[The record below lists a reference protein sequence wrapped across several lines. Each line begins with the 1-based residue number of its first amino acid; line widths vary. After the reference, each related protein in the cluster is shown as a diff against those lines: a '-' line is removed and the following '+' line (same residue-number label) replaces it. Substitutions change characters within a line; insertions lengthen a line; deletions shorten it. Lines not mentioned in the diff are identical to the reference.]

1 MRASRKA
8 STKVMALLTAS
19 LLTVGGAAVVTPTSA
34 NAFIP
39 DDQLTT
45 SHGDNL
51 GHGPKTARITLDT
64 DKTKVKPGETVNAHI
79 EIEGAAPYPKLGEW
93 KYGESDITAVL
104 FELNVNPKLTVKSVD
119 KLDFKWSD
127 GKKRELTQAPTVDE
141 HNTIAFEFA
150 TGELRPGFK
159 STTPF
164 GADTSL
170 SVDIPVTVNE
180 TVKAGEE
187 LGVTVG
193 AEIDIRP
200 TLDWTY
206 GKWEMNEVNGR
217 EVDNAACYRD
227 AEGTLTFE
235 NPGRYGTWM
244 ADLWL
249 GTTADHFRLNGQ
261 PEFTV
266 TGPNGENLTDKVFPS
281 DAYPKRTLNPQAKP
295 TIYTGADGT
304 DLTNYR
310 WLSRYEWKFNEKGSA
325 GDVWIPEGS
334 TIHVKQRVRS
344 TNCSFNPSKDH
355 FGVKVESRNAHLFK
369 QDVASAA
376 LTVDENPEAPTPS
389 ETEPKP
395 DTEKE
400 SEPSST
406 SSTPSTEAT
415 TTSDSPE
422 PSEPTEPTEPSEPS
436 EPSETTPNEDG
447 ETTVT
452 TTEPETEDP
461 EPEPEE
467 DPEPSSPS
475 STIST
480 EVTTTS
486 ETPASSTTETTT
498 KTTTPTCKPSES
510 ESPKPS
516 DPSEPSKPSEPTP
529 SESGK
534 TTVPSTEPESEDPDC
549 EPSGSPEPTPSSTTT
564 PTLPQPLLPVPLLP
578 LGKNK
583 DEEPSTTPEKPKSS
597 EPKGTEPQ
605 EPGKQQ
611 ETTHPQNGSQA
622 HAATST
628 TAAAPAKGDHS
639 QRTTGLANTGASV
652 IGLVIAGIMAIAG
665 GLFLVRRNR
674 NA

>member
-1 MRASRKA
+1 M
-8 STKVMALLTAS
+8 
-19 LLTVGGAAVVTPTSA
+19 
-34 NAFIP
+34 
-39 DDQLTT
+39 
-45 SHGDNL
+45 DNL
-51 GHGPKTARITLDT
+51 
-64 DKTKVKPGETVNAHI
+64 N
-79 EIEGAAPYPKLGEW
+79 
-93 KYGESDITAVL
+93 
-104 FELNVNPKLTVKSVD
+104 
-119 KLDFKWSD
+119 FKWGD
-127 GKKRELTQAPTVDE
+127 GKNRKP
-141 HNTIAFEFA
+141 F
-150 TGELRPGFK
+150 
-159 STTPF
+159 STTPLPEQNAVVVEF
-164 GADTSL
+164 AARDLPLGPKPSFSIDF
-170 SVDIPVTVNE
+170 PVTVNKS
-180 TVKAGEE
+180 VQDGEK
-187 LGVTVG
+187 LGVSVET
-193 AEIDIRP
+193 EMTIRP

-206 GKWEMNEVNGR
+206 GDWEMRDIGQ
-217 EVDNAACYRD
+217 ACVRD
-227 AEGTLTFE
+227 AEGTLFFE
-235 NPGRYGTWM
+235 NPGHYGTWL

-249 GTTADHFRLNGQ
+249 GTDVDHFKLNGK
-261 PEFTV
+261 PEFKV
-266 TGPNGENLTDKVFPS
+266 TGPDGEDLTNTVFPS
-281 DAYPKRTLNPQAKP
+281 DAYPQRTVNPVAKP
-295 TIYTGADGT
+295 TIYTGSDAT
-304 DLTNYR
+304 DFNGYR
-310 WLSRYEWKFNEKGSA
+310 WLSRYEWKFKEEIPPA

-334 TIHVKQRVRS
+334 TIRVKQRVQS
-344 TNCSFNPSKDH
+344 TECEFNPSQDN
-355 FGVKVESRNAHLFK
+355 FGVKVESRNAPLAK
-369 QDVASAA
+369 LDTAEAA

-422 PSEPTEPTEPSEPS
+422 PSEPTEPSDPS

-486 ETPASSTTETTT
+486 ETPASSTTETT

-516 DPSEPSKPSEPTP
+516 DPSEPSEPSEPTP

-583 DEEPSTTPEKPKSS
+583 DKEPSTTPEKPQSS
-597 EPKGTEPQ
+597 EPKETEPR
-605 EPGKQQ
+605 EPGNQQ
-611 ETTHPQNGSQA
+611 ETTQPQNGSQS

>member
-1 MRASRKA
+1 MRTSRKA
-8 STKVMALLTAS
+8 STKVMALLAAS

-39 DDQLTT
+39 DKSLTK
-45 SHGDNL
+45 SHGDDRW
-51 GHGPKTARITLDT
+51 HGPKPAKITLDT
-64 DKTKVKPGETVNAHI
+64 DKTKVKPGDTVNAHV
-79 EIEGAAPYPKLGEW
+79 EVEGEAPYPESGPW
-93 KYGESDITAVL
+93 TYGKSDITAVL
-104 FELNVNPKLTVKSVD
+104 FVLQVDSKLTVPSMD
-119 KLDFKWSD
+119 NLNFKWGD
-127 GKKRELTQAPTVDE
+127 GKNRKP
-141 HNTIAFEFA
+141 F
-150 TGELRPGFK
+150 
-159 STTPF
+159 STTPLPEQNAVIVEF
-164 GADTSL
+164 AARDLPLGPKPSFSIDF
-170 SVDIPVTVNE
+170 PVTVNKS
-180 TVKAGEE
+180 VQDGDK
-187 LGVTVG
+187 LGVSVET
-193 AEIDIRP
+193 EMTIRP

-206 GKWEMNEVNGR
+206 GDWEMR
-217 EVDNAACYRD
+217 ETEDACYRD
-227 AEGTLTFE
+227 AEGTLTFK
-235 NPGRYGTWM
+235 NPGHYGTWL

-249 GTTADHFRLNGQ
+249 GTDVDHFRLNGK
-261 PEFTV
+261 PEFKV
-266 TGPNGENLTDKVFPS
+266 TGPDGEDLTNTVFPS
-281 DAYPKRTLNPQAKP
+281 DTYPQRTVNPIAKP
-295 TIYTGADGT
+295 TIYTGSDAT
-304 DLTNYR
+304 DFNGYR
-310 WLSRYEWKFNEKGSA
+310 WLSRYEWKFKEETPPA

-334 TIHVKQRVRS
+334 TIRVKQRVQS
-344 TNCSFNPSKDH
+344 TECEFNPSQDN
-355 FGVKVESRNAHLFK
+355 FGVKVESRNAPLAK
-369 QDVASAA
+369 VDTAQAA

-422 PSEPTEPTEPSEPS
+422 PSEPTEPTELSEPS

-498 KTTTPTCKPSES
+498 KTTTPTCKPSE
-510 ESPKPS
+510 
-516 DPSEPSKPSEPTP
+516 
-529 SESGK
+529 
-534 TTVPSTEPESEDPDC
+534 PESEDPDC

-583 DEEPSTTPEKPKSS
+583 DEDPSTTPEKPKSS

-611 ETTHPQNGSQA
+611 ETTQPQNGSQS

-628 TAAAPAKGDHS
+628 TAPAPAKGDHS

>member
-1 MRASRKA
+1 
-8 STKVMALLTAS
+8 MALLTAS
-19 LLTVGGAAVVTPTSA
+19 LLTVGGAAVVTPA

-39 DDQLTT
+39 DESLKGP

-79 EIEGAAPYPKLGEW
+79 EIDGTAPYPKLGKW

-104 FELNVNPKLTVKSVD
+104 FELNVDPKLTVKSVD

-170 SVDIPVTVNE
+170 SVDIPVTVNK

-249 GTTADHFRLNGQ
+249 GTTADHFELNGK

-266 TGPNGENLTDKVFPS
+266 RGRNGENLTDKVFPS

-295 TIYTGADGT
+295 TIYTGSDGT

-310 WLSRYEWKFNEKGSA
+310 WLSRYEWKFNEKMSA

-344 TNCSFNPSKDH
+344 TKCSFDPSKDH

-369 QDVASAA
+369 QDVARAA

-406 SSTPSTEAT
+406 SSTPSTEVT

-422 PSEPTEPTEPSEPS
+422 PSEPTEPSEPS
-436 EPSETTPNEDG
+436 EPTPSEDG

-452 TTEPETEDP
+452 TTEPESDDP
-461 EPEPEE
+461 EPEPEGS
-467 DPEPSSPS
+467 EPSSPS
-475 STIST
+475 STTST
-480 EVTTTS
+480 EV
-486 ETPASSTTETTT
+486 TTT

-564 PTLPQPLLPVPLLP
+564 TPTLPQPLLPVPLLP

-583 DEEPSTTPEKPKSS
+583 DEEPSTTPDKPKSS

-605 EPGKQQ
+605 EPSKQQ
-611 ETTHPQNGSQA
+611 ETTQPQNGSQS

>member
-1 MRASRKA
+1 MRTSRKA

-141 HNTIAFEFA
+141 HNTITFEFA

-180 TVKAGEE
+180 TVKDGEE
-187 LGVTVG
+187 LGVTV
-193 AEIDIRP
+193 ATEIDIRP

-325 GDVWIPEGS
+325 GDVWIPEDS

-369 QDVASAA
+369 QDIAEAK
-376 LTVDENPEAPTPS
+376 LTVDENP
-389 ETEPKP
+389 
-395 DTEKE
+395 
-400 SEPSST
+400 
-406 SSTPSTEAT
+406 
-415 TTSDSPE
+415 DSPE
-422 PSEPTEPTEPSEPS
+422 PSEPTEPSEPS

-475 STIST
+475 STTST

-486 ETPASSTTETTT
+486 ETPASSTTETT

-516 DPSEPSKPSEPTP
+516 DPSEPSEPSEPTP

-549 EPSGSPEPTPSSTTT
+549 EPSGNPEPTPSSTTT

-583 DEEPSTTPEKPKSS
+583 DKEPSTTPDKPKSS
-597 EPKGTEPQ
+597 EPQGTEPR

-611 ETTHPQNGSQA
+611 ETTQPQNGSQS

>member
-1 MRASRKA
+1 M
-8 STKVMALLTAS
+8 
-19 LLTVGGAAVVTPTSA
+19 
-34 NAFIP
+34 
-39 DDQLTT
+39 
-45 SHGDNL
+45 
-51 GHGPKTARITLDT
+51 
-64 DKTKVKPGETVNAHI
+64 
-79 EIEGAAPYPKLGEW
+79 
-93 KYGESDITAVL
+93 

-141 HNTIAFEFA
+141 HNTITFEFA

-180 TVKAGEE
+180 TVKDGEE
-187 LGVTVG
+187 LGVTV
-193 AEIDIRP
+193 ATEIDIRP

-206 GKWEMNEVNGR
+206 GKWEMR
-217 EVDNAACYRD
+217 ETEDACYRD
-227 AEGTLTFE
+227 AEGTLTFK

-244 ADLWL
+244 ADMWL
-249 GTTADHFRLNGQ
+249 GTTADHFELNGN
-261 PEFTV
+261 PKFTV

-310 WLSRYEWKFNEKGSA
+310 WLSRYEWKFNEQMSA

-334 TIHVKQRVRS
+334 TIHVKQRVES
-344 TNCSFNPSKDH
+344 TKCDFDPSKDH
-355 FGVKVESRNAHLFK
+355 FGVKVESRNAHLFE
-369 QDVASAA
+369 QDVAKAK
-376 LTVDENPEAPTPS
+376 LTVDENP
-389 ETEPKP
+389 
-395 DTEKE
+395 
-400 SEPSST
+400 
-406 SSTPSTEAT
+406 
-415 TTSDSPE
+415 DSPE
-422 PSEPTEPTEPSEPS
+422 PSEPTEPSDPS

-452 TTEPETEDP
+452 TTEPETEAP

-475 STIST
+475 STTST

-486 ETPASSTTETTT
+486 ETPASSTTGTTT

-516 DPSEPSKPSEPTP
+516 ELTP
-529 SESGK
+529 SEGGK

-583 DEEPSTTPEKPKSS
+583 DKEPSTTPEKPKSS

-605 EPGKQQ
+605 EPGKEQ

-628 TAAAPAKGDHS
+628 TAPAPAKGDHS

>member
-1 MRASRKA
+1 M
-8 STKVMALLTAS
+8 
-19 LLTVGGAAVVTPTSA
+19 
-34 NAFIP
+34 
-39 DDQLTT
+39 
-45 SHGDNL
+45 
-51 GHGPKTARITLDT
+51 DT

-79 EIEGAAPYPKLGEW
+79 EIDGTAPYPKSGKW

-127 GKKRELTQAPTVDE
+127 GKKRELTKAPTVDEE

-249 GTTADHFRLNGQ
+249 GTTADHFELNGK

-266 TGPNGENLTDKVFPS
+266 TGPNGEDLTDKVFPT

-310 WLSRYEWKFNEKGSA
+310 WLSRYEWKFNEKKPT

-344 TNCSFNPSKDH
+344 TKCDFDPSKDH

-369 QDVASAA
+369 QDVAEAK
-376 LTVDENPEAPTPS
+376 LTVDENP
-389 ETEPKP
+389 
-395 DTEKE
+395 
-400 SEPSST
+400 
-406 SSTPSTEAT
+406 
-415 TTSDSPE
+415 DSP
-422 PSEPTEPTEPSEPS
+422 EPS

-461 EPEPEE
+461 EPEPEGSEPKPEPEE

-475 STIST
+475 STTST

-516 DPSEPSKPSEPTP
+516 DPSEPSEPSKPTP

-583 DEEPSTTPEKPKSS
+583 DKEPSTTPDKPKSS
-597 EPKGTEPQ
+597 EPQGTEPR

-611 ETTHPQNGSQA
+611 ETTQPQNGSQS

>member
-1 MRASRKA
+1 MRTSRKA
-8 STKVMALLTAS
+8 STKVMALLAAS

-39 DDQLTT
+39 DKSLTK
-45 SHGDNL
+45 SHGDNRW
-51 GHGPKTARITLDT
+51 HGPKPAKITLDT
-64 DKTKVKPGETVNAHI
+64 DKTKVKPGDTVNAHV
-79 EIEGAAPYPKLGEW
+79 EVEGEAPYPESGPW
-93 KYGESDITAVL
+93 TYGKSDITAVL
-104 FELNVNPKLTVKSVD
+104 FVLQVDSKLTVPSMD
-119 KLDFKWSD
+119 NLNFKWGD
-127 GKKRELTQAPTVDE
+127 GKNRKP
-141 HNTIAFEFA
+141 F
-150 TGELRPGFK
+150 
-159 STTPF
+159 STTPLPEQNAVVVEF
-164 GADTSL
+164 AARDLPLGPKPSFSIDF
-170 SVDIPVTVNE
+170 PVTVNKS
-180 TVKAGEE
+180 VQDGEK
-187 LGVTVG
+187 LGVSVET
-193 AEIDIRP
+193 EMTIRP
-200 TLDWTY
+200 TLDWRY
-206 GKWEMNEVNGR
+206 GDWEMRDIGQ
-217 EVDNAACYRD
+217 ACVRD
-227 AEGTLTFE
+227 AEGTLFFE
-235 NPGRYGTWM
+235 NPGHYGTWL

-249 GTTADHFRLNGQ
+249 GTDVDHFKLNGK
-261 PEFTV
+261 PEFKV
-266 TGPNGENLTDKVFPS
+266 TGPDGEDLTNTVFPS
-281 DAYPKRTLNPQAKP
+281 DAYPQRTVNPVAKP
-295 TIYTGADGT
+295 TIYTGSDAT
-304 DLTNYR
+304 DFNGYR
-310 WLSRYEWKFNEKGSA
+310 WLSRYEWKFKEEIPPA

-334 TIHVKQRVRS
+334 TIRVKQRVQS
-344 TNCSFNPSKDH
+344 TECEFNPSQDN
-355 FGVKVESRNAHLFK
+355 FGVKVESRNAPLAK
-369 QDVASAA
+369 LDTAEAA

-452 TTEPETEDP
+452 TTEPETEAP

-475 STIST
+475 STTST

-516 DPSEPSKPSEPTP
+516 DPSEPSEPSEPTP

-583 DEEPSTTPEKPKSS
+583 DEDPSTTPEKPKSS

-611 ETTHPQNGSQA
+611 ETTQPQNGSQS

-628 TAAAPAKGDHS
+628 TAPAPAKGDHS

>member
-1 MRASRKA
+1 MRTSRKA

-141 HNTIAFEFA
+141 HNTITFEFA

-180 TVKAGEE
+180 TVKDGEE
-187 LGVTVG
+187 LGVTV
-193 AEIDIRP
+193 ATEIDIRP

-325 GDVWIPEGS
+325 GDVWIPEDS

-369 QDVASAA
+369 QDIAEAK
-376 LTVDENPEAPTPS
+376 LTVDENP
-389 ETEPKP
+389 
-395 DTEKE
+395 
-400 SEPSST
+400 
-406 SSTPSTEAT
+406 
-415 TTSDSPE
+415 DSPE

-452 TTEPETEDP
+452 TTEPETEA
-461 EPEPEE
+461 PEPEE

-475 STIST
+475 STTST

-597 EPKGTEPQ
+597 ETKGTEPQ
-605 EPGKQQ
+605 EPGTQQ
-611 ETTHPQNGSQA
+611 ETTQPQNGSQS

-628 TAAAPAKGDHS
+628 TAPAPAKGDHS

>member
-1 MRASRKA
+1 M
-8 STKVMALLTAS
+8 
-19 LLTVGGAAVVTPTSA
+19 
-34 NAFIP
+34 
-39 DDQLTT
+39 
-45 SHGDNL
+45 
-51 GHGPKTARITLDT
+51 DT
-64 DKTKVKPGETVNAHI
+64 DKTKVKPGDTVNAHV
-79 EIEGAAPYPKLGEW
+79 EVEGEAPYPESGSW
-93 KYGESDITAVL
+93 TYGKSDVTAVIFVL
-104 FELNVNPKLTVKSVD
+104 QVDPKLTVPSVD
-119 KLDFKWSD
+119 KLNFKWGD
-127 GKKRELTQAPTVDE
+127 GKQR
-141 HNTIAFEFA
+141 
-150 TGELRPGFK
+150 
-159 STTPF
+159 TPF
-164 GADTSL
+164 RTVPYPDQNAVLLEFSARDLSL
-170 SVDIPVTVNE
+170 GPKPSFSLDFPATVNKS
-180 TVKAGEE
+180 VKDGEK
-187 LGVTVG
+187 LGVTVQT
-193 AEIDIRP
+193 EMTIRP

-206 GKWEMNEVNGR
+206 GDWEMRDIGQ
-217 EVDNAACYRD
+217 ACFRD
-227 AEGTLTFE
+227 AEGTLSFE
-235 NPGRYGTWM
+235 NPGHYGTWM

-249 GTTADHFRLNGQ
+249 GTDVDHFKLNGK
-261 PEFTV
+261 PEFKV
-266 TGPNGENLTDKVFPS
+266 TGPDGKDLTNTVFPS
-281 DAYPKRTLNPQAKP
+281 DAYPQRTVNPIAKP
-295 TIYTGADGT
+295 TIYTGSDAT
-304 DLTNYR
+304 DFNGYR
-310 WLSRYEWKFNEKGSA
+310 WLSRYQWKINEENLA

-334 TIHVKQRVRS
+334 TIRVKQRVES
-344 TNCSFNPSKDH
+344 TECSFNPSQDN
-355 FGVKVESRNAHLFK
+355 FGVKVESRNAPLAK
-369 QDVASAA
+369 LDTAQAA

-452 TTEPETEDP
+452 TTEPETEA
-461 EPEPEE
+461 PEPEE

-475 STIST
+475 STTST

-611 ETTHPQNGSQA
+611 ETTHPQNGSQS

-628 TAAAPAKGDHS
+628 TAPAPAKGDHS

>member
-1 MRASRKA
+1 MPEVSMRTSRKA
-8 STKVMALLTAS
+8 STKVMALLAAS

-39 DDQLTT
+39 DASLKGP

-79 EIEGAAPYPKLGEW
+79 EIDGTAPYPKLGEW

-369 QDVASAA
+369 QDIAEAK
-376 LTVDENPEAPTPS
+376 LTVDENP
-389 ETEPKP
+389 
-395 DTEKE
+395 
-400 SEPSST
+400 
-406 SSTPSTEAT
+406 
-415 TTSDSPE
+415 DSPE

-452 TTEPETEDP
+452 TTEPETEA
-461 EPEPEE
+461 PEPEE

-475 STIST
+475 STTST

-486 ETPASSTTETTT
+486 ETPASSTTETT
-498 KTTTPTCKPSES
+498 KTATPTCKPSES

-516 DPSEPSKPSEPTP
+516 DPSEPSEPSEPTP

-583 DEEPSTTPEKPKSS
+583 DEEPSTTPDKPKSS
-597 EPKGTEPQ
+597 EPQGTEPR

-611 ETTHPQNGSQA
+611 ETTQPQNGSQS

>member
-1 MRASRKA
+1 MRTSRKA
-8 STKVMALLTAS
+8 STKVMALLAAS

-39 DDQLTT
+39 DASLKGP

-64 DKTKVKPGETVNAHI
+64 DRTKVKPGETVNAHV
-79 EIEGAAPYPKLGEW
+79 EIDGTAPYPKLGNW

-104 FELNVNPKLTVKSVD
+104 FELNVDPKLTVKSVD

-127 GKKRELTQAPTVDE
+127 GKKRELTQAPTVDEE

-180 TVKAGEE
+180 TVKDGEE
-187 LGVTVG
+187 LGVTV
-193 AEIDIRP
+193 ATEIDIRP

-206 GKWEMNEVNGR
+206 GKWEMNEVNDR
-217 EVDNAACYRD
+217 EVDDAACYRD
-227 AEGTLTFE
+227 AEGTLTFK

-249 GTTADHFRLNGQ
+249 GTTADHFELNGK

-266 TGPNGENLTDKVFPS
+266 TGPNGEDLTNKVFPT
-281 DAYPKRTLNPQAKP
+281 DTYPKRTLNPQAKP

-310 WLSRYEWKFNEKGSA
+310 WLSRYEWKFNEKKPT

-344 TNCSFNPSKDH
+344 TKCDFDPSKDH

-369 QDVASAA
+369 QDVAEAK
-376 LTVDENPEAPTPS
+376 LTVDENP
-389 ETEPKP
+389 
-395 DTEKE
+395 
-400 SEPSST
+400 
-406 SSTPSTEAT
+406 
-415 TTSDSPE
+415 DSPE
-422 PSEPTEPTEPSEPS
+422 PSEPT
-436 EPSETTPNEDG
+436 ETTPNEDG

-452 TTEPETEDP
+452 TTEPETEAP
-461 EPEPEE
+461 EPEPEGSEPKPEPEE

-475 STIST
+475 ST
-480 EVTTTS
+480 TS
-486 ETPASSTTETTT
+486 TETTT

-516 DPSEPSKPSEPTP
+516 DPSEPSEPSEPTP
-529 SESGK
+529 SEGGK

-583 DEEPSTTPEKPKSS
+583 DKEPSTTPEKPKSS

-605 EPGKQQ
+605 EPGTQQ
-611 ETTHPQNGSQA
+611 ETTQPQNGSQA

-652 IGLVIAGIMAIAG
+652 IGLVIAGIIAIAG

>member
-1 MRASRKA
+1 M
-8 STKVMALLTAS
+8 
-19 LLTVGGAAVVTPTSA
+19 
-34 NAFIP
+34 
-39 DDQLTT
+39 
-45 SHGDNL
+45 
-51 GHGPKTARITLDT
+51 DT
-64 DKTKVKPGETVNAHI
+64 DKTKVKPGDTVNAHV
-79 EIEGAAPYPKLGEW
+79 EVDGEAPYPESGPW
-93 KYGESDITAVL
+93 TYGKSDVTAVIFVL
-104 FELNVNPKLTVKSVD
+104 QVDPKLTVPSVDNLNFKWGDGKDRKPFRTVPYPEQNAVLLEFSARDLPLGPKPSFSLDFPATVNKSVKD
-119 KLDFKWSD
+119 
-127 GKKRELTQAPTVDE
+127 
-141 HNTIAFEFA
+141 
-150 TGELRPGFK
+150 
-159 STTPF
+159 
-164 GADTSL
+164 
-170 SVDIPVTVNE
+170 
-180 TVKAGEE
+180 GEE
-187 LGVTVG
+187 LGVTVQT
-193 AEIDIRP
+193 EMTIRP

-206 GKWEMNEVNGR
+206 GDWEMRDIGQ
-217 EVDNAACYRD
+217 ACFRD
-227 AEGTLTFE
+227 AEGTLSFE
-235 NPGRYGTWM
+235 NPGHYGTWM

-249 GTTADHFRLNGQ
+249 GTDVDHFKLNGK
-261 PEFTV
+261 PEFKV
-266 TGPNGENLTDKVFPS
+266 TGPDGKDLTNTVFPS
-281 DAYPKRTLNPQAKP
+281 DAYPQRTVNPIAKP
-295 TIYTGADGT
+295 TIYTGSDAT
-304 DLTNYR
+304 DFNGYR
-310 WLSRYEWKFNEKGSA
+310 WLSRYQWKINEENLA

-334 TIHVKQRVRS
+334 TIRVKQRVES
-344 TNCSFNPSKDH
+344 TECSFNPSEDN
-355 FGVKVESRNAHLFK
+355 FGVKVESRNAPLAEL
-369 QDVASAA
+369 DTAEAA

-422 PSEPTEPTEPSEPS
+422 PSEPTEPSDPS

-447 ETTVT
+447 ETTAT
-452 TTEPETEDP
+452 TTEPETEAP

-475 STIST
+475 STTST

-486 ETPASSTTETTT
+486 ETPASSTTETT

-516 DPSEPSKPSEPTP
+516 DPSEPSEPSEPTP

-583 DEEPSTTPEKPKSS
+583 DKEPSTTPEKPKSS

-605 EPGKQQ
+605 EPSKQQ
-611 ETTHPQNGSQA
+611 ETTQPQNGSQA

-628 TAAAPAKGDHS
+628 TAPAPAKGDHS

-652 IGLVIAGIMAIAG
+652 IGLVIAGIIAIAG

>member
-1 MRASRKA
+1 MRTSRKA

-141 HNTIAFEFA
+141 HNTITFEFA

-180 TVKAGEE
+180 TVKDGEE
-187 LGVTVG
+187 LGVTV
-193 AEIDIRP
+193 ATEIDIRP

-325 GDVWIPEGS
+325 GDVWIPEDS

-369 QDVASAA
+369 QDIAEAK
-376 LTVDENPEAPTPS
+376 LTVDENP
-389 ETEPKP
+389 
-395 DTEKE
+395 
-400 SEPSST
+400 
-406 SSTPSTEAT
+406 
-415 TTSDSPE
+415 DSPE

-452 TTEPETEDP
+452 TTEPETEA
-461 EPEPEE
+461 PEPEE

-475 STIST
+475 STTST

-628 TAAAPAKGDHS
+628 TAPAPAKGDHS

>member
-1 MRASRKA
+1 M
-8 STKVMALLTAS
+8 
-19 LLTVGGAAVVTPTSA
+19 
-34 NAFIP
+34 
-39 DDQLTT
+39 
-45 SHGDNL
+45 
-51 GHGPKTARITLDT
+51 DT

-164 GADTSL
+164 GSDTSL

-310 WLSRYEWKFNEKGSA
+310 WLSRYEWKFNEKGST

-344 TNCSFNPSKDH
+344 TKCDFDPSKDH

-369 QDVASAA
+369 QDVAEAK
-376 LTVDENPEAPTPS
+376 LTVDENP
-389 ETEPKP
+389 
-395 DTEKE
+395 
-400 SEPSST
+400 
-406 SSTPSTEAT
+406 
-415 TTSDSPE
+415 DSPE
-422 PSEPTEPTEPSEPS
+422 PSEPT
-436 EPSETTPNEDG
+436 ETTPNEDG

-461 EPEPEE
+461 EPEPEGSEPKPETE

-475 STIST
+475 STTST

-486 ETPASSTTETTT
+486 ETPASSTTETT

-516 DPSEPSKPSEPTP
+516 DPSEPSEPSEPTP

-583 DEEPSTTPEKPKSS
+583 DKEPSATPDNPKSS
-597 EPKGTEPQ
+597 EPQGTEPQ
-605 EPGKQQ
+605 EPSKQQ
-611 ETTHPQNGSQA
+611 ETTQPQNGSQS

-628 TAAAPAKGDHS
+628 TAPAPAKGDHS

>member
-1 MRASRKA
+1 MRTSRKA
-8 STKVMALLTAS
+8 STKVMALLAAS

-39 DDQLTT
+39 DKSLTK
-45 SHGDNL
+45 SHGDDRW
-51 GHGPKTARITLDT
+51 HGPKPAKITLDT
-64 DKTKVKPGETVNAHI
+64 DKTKVKPGDTVNAHV
-79 EIEGAAPYPKLGEW
+79 EVEGEAPYPESGPW
-93 KYGESDITAVL
+93 TYGKSDITAVL
-104 FELNVNPKLTVKSVD
+104 FVLQVDSKLTVPSMD
-119 KLDFKWSD
+119 NLNFKWGD
-127 GKKRELTQAPTVDE
+127 GKNRKP
-141 HNTIAFEFA
+141 F
-150 TGELRPGFK
+150 
-159 STTPF
+159 STTPLPEQNAVIVEF
-164 GADTSL
+164 AARDLPLGPKPSFSIDF
-170 SVDIPVTVNE
+170 PVTVNKS
-180 TVKAGEE
+180 VQDGDK
-187 LGVTVG
+187 LGVSVET
-193 AEIDIRP
+193 EMTIRP

-206 GKWEMNEVNGR
+206 GDWEMR
-217 EVDNAACYRD
+217 ETEDACYRD
-227 AEGTLTFE
+227 AEGTLTFK
-235 NPGRYGTWM
+235 NPGHYGTWL

-249 GTTADHFRLNGQ
+249 GTDVDHFRLNGK
-261 PEFTV
+261 PEFKV
-266 TGPNGENLTDKVFPS
+266 TGPDGEDLTNTVFPS
-281 DAYPKRTLNPQAKP
+281 DTYPQRTVNPIAKP
-295 TIYTGADGT
+295 TIYTGSDAT
-304 DLTNYR
+304 DFNGYR
-310 WLSRYEWKFNEKGSA
+310 WLSRYEWKFKEEIPPA

-334 TIHVKQRVRS
+334 TIRVKQRVQS
-344 TNCSFNPSKDH
+344 TECEFNPSQDN
-355 FGVKVESRNAHLFK
+355 FGVKVESRNAPLAK
-369 QDVASAA
+369 VDTAQAA

-422 PSEPTEPTEPSEPS
+422 PSEPTEPTELSEPS

-498 KTTTPTCKPSES
+498 KTTTPTCKPSE
-510 ESPKPS
+510 
-516 DPSEPSKPSEPTP
+516 
-529 SESGK
+529 
-534 TTVPSTEPESEDPDC
+534 PESEDPDC

-583 DEEPSTTPEKPKSS
+583 DEDPSTTPEKPKSS

-611 ETTHPQNGSQA
+611 ETTQPQNGSQS

-628 TAAAPAKGDHS
+628 TAPAPAKGDHS

>member
-1 MRASRKA
+1 M
-8 STKVMALLTAS
+8 
-19 LLTVGGAAVVTPTSA
+19 
-34 NAFIP
+34 
-39 DDQLTT
+39 
-45 SHGDNL
+45 
-51 GHGPKTARITLDT
+51 DT

-79 EIEGAAPYPKLGEW
+79 EIEGAAPYPKSGKW

-104 FELNVNPKLTVKSVD
+104 FELNVDPKLTVKSVD

-127 GKKRELTQAPTVDE
+127 GKKRELTQAPTVDEE

-266 TGPNGENLTDKVFPS
+266 TGPNGEDLTNKVFPT
-281 DAYPKRTLNPQAKP
+281 DDYPKRTLNPQAKP

-310 WLSRYEWKFNEKGSA
+310 WLSRYEWKFNEKKSA
-325 GDVWIPEGS
+325 GDVWIPEDS

-344 TNCSFNPSKDH
+344 TGCSFDPSKDH
-355 FGVKVESRNAHLFK
+355 FGVKVESRNAHLFE
-369 QDVASAA
+369 QDVARAA

-461 EPEPEE
+461 EPEPEGSEPKPEPEE

-475 STIST
+475 STTST

-516 DPSEPSKPSEPTP
+516 DPSEPSEPTP

-564 PTLPQPLLPVPLLP
+564 PTLPQPLLPVPLLS

-583 DEEPSTTPEKPKSS
+583 DKEPSTTPDKPKSS
-597 EPKGTEPQ
+597 EPQGTEPR

-611 ETTHPQNGSQA
+611 ETTQPQNGSQS

-628 TAAAPAKGDHS
+628 TAPAPAKGDHS

>member
-1 MRASRKA
+1 MRTSRKA

-141 HNTIAFEFA
+141 HNTITFEFA

-180 TVKAGEE
+180 TVKDGEE
-187 LGVTVG
+187 LGVTV
-193 AEIDIRP
+193 ATEIDIRP

-325 GDVWIPEGS
+325 GDVWIPEDS

-369 QDVASAA
+369 QDIAEAK
-376 LTVDENPEAPTPS
+376 LTVDENP
-389 ETEPKP
+389 
-395 DTEKE
+395 
-400 SEPSST
+400 
-406 SSTPSTEAT
+406 
-415 TTSDSPE
+415 DSPE

-452 TTEPETEDP
+452 TTEPETEA
-461 EPEPEE
+461 PEPEE

-475 STIST
+475 STTST

-486 ETPASSTTETTT
+486 ETPASSTTETT
-498 KTTTPTCKPSES
+498 KTATPTCKPSES

-628 TAAAPAKGDHS
+628 TAPAPAKGDHS

-665 GLFLVRRNR
+665 GLFLVRKNR

>member
-1 MRASRKA
+1 MRTSRKA

-141 HNTIAFEFA
+141 HNTITFEFA

-180 TVKAGEE
+180 TVKDGEE
-187 LGVTVG
+187 LGVTV
-193 AEIDIRP
+193 ATEIDIRP

-325 GDVWIPEGS
+325 GDVWIPEDS

-369 QDVASAA
+369 QDIAEAK
-376 LTVDENPEAPTPS
+376 LTVDENP
-389 ETEPKP
+389 
-395 DTEKE
+395 
-400 SEPSST
+400 
-406 SSTPSTEAT
+406 
-415 TTSDSPE
+415 DSPE

-452 TTEPETEDP
+452 TTEPETEA
-461 EPEPEE
+461 PEPEE
-467 DPEPSSPS
+467 DPESSSPS
-475 STIST
+475 STTST

-486 ETPASSTTETTT
+486 ETPATSTTETTT

-628 TAAAPAKGDHS
+628 TAPAPAKGDHS

>member
-1 MRASRKA
+1 M
-8 STKVMALLTAS
+8 
-19 LLTVGGAAVVTPTSA
+19 TV
-34 NAFIP
+34 
-39 DDQLTT
+39 
-45 SHGDNL
+45 
-51 GHGPKTARITLDT
+51 
-64 DKTKVKPGETVNAHI
+64 
-79 EIEGAAPYPKLGEW
+79 
-93 KYGESDITAVL
+93 
-104 FELNVNPKLTVKSVD
+104 
-119 KLDFKWSD
+119 
-127 GKKRELTQAPTVDE
+127 
-141 HNTIAFEFA
+141 A
-150 TGELRPGFK
+150 T
-159 STTPF
+159 
-164 GADTSL
+164 
-170 SVDIPVTVNE
+170 
-180 TVKAGEE
+180 
-187 LGVTVG
+187 
-193 AEIDIRP
+193 EIDIRP

-325 GDVWIPEGS
+325 GDVWIPEDS

-369 QDVASAA
+369 QDIAEAK
-376 LTVDENPEAPTPS
+376 LTVDENP
-389 ETEPKP
+389 
-395 DTEKE
+395 
-400 SEPSST
+400 
-406 SSTPSTEAT
+406 
-415 TTSDSPE
+415 DSPE

-452 TTEPETEDP
+452 TTEPETEA
-461 EPEPEE
+461 PEPEE

-475 STIST
+475 STTST

-486 ETPASSTTETTT
+486 ETPATSTTETTT

-628 TAAAPAKGDHS
+628 TAPAPAKGDHS

>member
-1 MRASRKA
+1 MRTSRKA

-141 HNTIAFEFA
+141 HNTITFEFA

-180 TVKAGEE
+180 TVKDGEE
-187 LGVTVG
+187 LGVTV
-193 AEIDIRP
+193 ATEIDIRP

-325 GDVWIPEGS
+325 GDVWIPEDS

-369 QDVASAA
+369 QDIAEAK
-376 LTVDENPEAPTPS
+376 LTVDENP
-389 ETEPKP
+389 
-395 DTEKE
+395 
-400 SEPSST
+400 
-406 SSTPSTEAT
+406 
-415 TTSDSPE
+415 DSPE

-452 TTEPETEDP
+452 TTEPETEA
-461 EPEPEE
+461 PEPEE

-475 STIST
+475 STTST

-486 ETPASSTTETTT
+486 ETPASSTTETT
-498 KTTTPTCKPSES
+498 KTATPTCKPSES

-628 TAAAPAKGDHS
+628 TAPAPAKGDHS

>member
-1 MRASRKA
+1 MRTSRKA
-8 STKVMALLTAS
+8 STKVMALLAAS

-45 SHGDNL
+45 SHGDKRW
-51 GHGPKTARITLDT
+51 HGVKTARITLDT
-64 DKTKVKPGETVNAHI
+64 DKTKVKPGETVNAHV
-79 EIEGAAPYPKLGEW
+79 EVDGEAPYPESGHW
-93 KYGESDITAVL
+93 KYGKSDVTAVL
-104 FELNVNPKLTVKSVD
+104 FALQIDPKLTVASMEN
-119 KLDFKWSD
+119 LDFKWAD
-127 GKKRELTQAPTVDE
+127 KKKRTPFNTQLIPEKNAVLV
-141 HNTIAFEFA
+141 EFA
-150 TGELRPGFK
+150 ARDLPLGPKPSFELDF
-159 STTPF
+159 
-164 GADTSL
+164 
-170 SVDIPVTVNE
+170 PVTVNE
-180 TVKAGEE
+180 DVKDGQDLGITVETE
-187 LGVTVG
+187 MN
-193 AEIDIRP
+193 IRP

-206 GKWEMNEVNGR
+206 GDWEMR
-217 EVDNAACYRD
+217 ETGEKCVRE
-227 AEGTLTFE
+227 AEGTLSFK
-235 NPGRYGTWM
+235 NPGHYGTWM

-249 GTTADHFRLNGQ
+249 GTNVDHFKLNGQ
-261 PEFTV
+261 PKFKV
-266 TGPNGENLTDKVFPS
+266 TGPGGEDLTDKVFQSPE
-281 DAYPKRTLNPQAKP
+281 YPVRTLDPQAKP
-295 TIYTGADGT
+295 TIYTGSDGT
-304 DLTNYR
+304 DLNNYS
-310 WLSRYEWKFNEKGSA
+310 WLSRYQWKFNEQKFA
-325 GDVWIPEGS
+325 GHVWIPEGS
-334 TIHVKQRVRS
+334 TIGIKQRVES
-344 TNCSFNPSKDH
+344 SKCSFDPKTDH
-355 FGVKVESRNAHLFK
+355 FGVKVESRNSPLAKHAEAK
-369 QDVASAA
+369 AV
-376 LTVDENPEAPTPS
+376 LTVGENPETPTPS

-406 SSTPSTEAT
+406 SSTPSREAT

-422 PSEPTEPTEPSEPS
+422 PSEPTEPSEPS

-461 EPEPEE
+461 ETEPEGSEPKPEPEE

-475 STIST
+475 STTST
-480 EVTTTS
+480 EMTTTS

-516 DPSEPSKPSEPTP
+516 DPSEPSEASEPTP

-583 DEEPSTTPEKPKSS
+583 DEDPSTTPEKPKSS

-611 ETTHPQNGSQA
+611 ETTQPQNGSQS

-628 TAAAPAKGDHS
+628 TAPAPAKGDHS
-639 QRTTGLANTGASV
+639 QRTTGLSNTGASV